1 MIIKRCT
8 RFGRGGKVSPL
19 HELATRLEHEA
30 KLEYLLK
37 LPEWKF
43 LLVCSEGLLQEP
55 HSGAELDGIYFSEM
69 ELHHAYFMRN
79 PDAEPL
85 Y

>member
-1 MIIKRCT
+1 MH
-8 RFGRGGKVSPL
+8 PL
-19 HELATRLEHEA
+19 FELCNRLEQEA
-30 KLEYLLK
+30 RVDTLVN

-55 HSGAELDGIYFSEM
+55 HTGAELDGVYYSET
-69 ELHHAYFMRN
+69 ELYTAYRLRN
-79 PDAEPL
+79 LDADPL

>member
-1 MIIKRCT
+1 MH
-8 RFGRGGKVSPL
+8 PL
-19 HELATRLEHEA
+19 HELCARLEYEA
-30 KLEYLLK
+30 KVQTLVN

-55 HSGAELDGIYFSEM
+55 HAGAELDGVYYSEV
-69 ELHHAYFMRN
+69 ELYTAFRERN
-79 PDAEPL
+79 PDADPL